1 MTTAAGPAGAPGSSP
16 AWITWLGRWWAE
28 FSLQTKLLAVAT
40 LVVSLLMTGIT
51 FIALNGIQRDAR
63 LSDTRYARDLGLLL
77 SANVTPLVARGDDR
91 QLAVVAEQFWRTSR
105 SLRYIFFADADGLL
119 YLGIPMGSGGP
130 ADPAINCSAAASSFP
145 PTCRSDPTIP

>member
-1 MTTAAGPAGAPGSSP
+1 MTTAAGPAGAPSPSP

-28 FSLQTKLLAVAT
+28 FCLQTQLLAVAT

-51 FIALNGIQRDAR
+51 FFALNSIQRDAR

-91 QLAVVAEQFWRTSR
+91 QLAVVA
-105 SLRYIFFADADGLL
+105 
-119 YLGIPMGSGGP
+119 
-130 ADPAINCSAAASSFP
+130 
-145 PTCRSDPTIP
+145 